1 MDIPIELICK
11 IMSYIPKKKCN
22 SCYRCNKQMTIL
34 DEKIICY
41 NKVFCSTF
49 CTEYQHY

>member
-22 SCYRCNKQMTIL
+22 SCCVSVINTLSLYVIL
-34 DEKIICY
+34 VY
-41 NKVFCSTF
+41 NLKFNI
-49 CTEYQHY
+49 